1 MTDLKELKMNIS
13 GLVPMLSFNVETGSA
28 AYFGWFSLLSFLML
42 TFRAASA
49 QALALLVLFFR

>member
-1 MTDLKELKMNIS
+1 MNIS

-28 AYFGWFSLLSFLML
+28 AYFGWFSLLSLLML
-42 TFRAASA
+42 TFRTASA